1 VQRQATGAR
10 TPEELA
16 TQFEDAFMIRDRAAL
31 AELFDERAVLVPHT
45 ARGELRGSEEIARFA
60 AALWRG
66 DRNYLAEVRRV
77 VQAGDSAAVVLD
89 WSLSAGGTADGNREC
104 GRGVDV
110 LQRENDGSW
119 RYVISLLDVCS

>member
-1 VQRQATGAR
+1 VQRPAIGAP

-16 TQFEDAFMIRDRAAL
+16 TQFEDAFMLRDRVAL
-31 AELFDERAVLVPHT
+31 AELFDERAVLVPRA
-45 ARGELRGSEEIARFA
+45 ARETLCGSEEIARFA
-60 AALWRG
+60 AALWKA

-89 WSLSAGGTADGNREC
+89 WSLSDGGAADRKRER
-104 GRGVDV
+104 GRGVD
-110 LQRENDGSW
+110 LLHRGNDGSW